1 MKELSTKQQ
10 TALINDLI
18 LSVKKEFLN
27 IKEPSKKR
35 TKYSQTDVLLCALTM
50 FMLKY
55 PSLLKFDEEREAEH
69 IKSNLIKLCNVE
81 HIPCDTQ
88 MRARLDPILP
98 KTLRPTFSAI
108 INNLYSSRE
117 LNDYKYFEDYY
128 ILSLDGTGAYSSSK
142 VSCPDC
148 CVKKLSNGKLSYYHQ
163 LFAAAIVH
171 PNKKVVIPLAPEPI
185 VREQE
190 ATKNDC
196 ERNANKRLL
205 TQIKKEYPK
214 FKFIVTEDGL
224 SSNEP
229 NINLLKS
236 LGYRFVLGVKED
248 DHKYL
253 FNSVQDSIFAKQD
266 KVVEYY
272 DETIKLTR
280 GFRFINDLSLNK
292 SNPDL
297 KVNFLEYW
305 ECDDQGKIVT
315 YFTWVT
321 DILLTKDNVF
331 SIMKIGR
338 ARWKIENE
346 VFNTLKNQGYNLEH
360 NYGHGKEHLSSVFAM
375 LMMLAFLID
384 QIQELMCPLFQQ
396 AKDNYR
402 TKAYLWLKMQAL
414 FISFFISDWETF
426 YLALANGHKAT
437 KLEAI
442 IDSQMEIKLNTS

>member
-1 MKELSTKQQ
+1 M
-10 TALINDLI
+10 
-18 LSVKKEFLN
+18 
-27 IKEPSKKR
+27 IKVVIQFTLDDIS
-35 TKYSQTDVLLCALTM
+35 
-50 FMLKY
+50 
-55 PSLLKFDEEREAEH
+55 EH
-69 IKSNLIKLCNVE
+69 IDIKYNLSQLCNVE

-88 MRARLDPILP
+88 MRDRLDPILP
-98 KTLRPTFSAI
+98 KTLRPAFSVL
-108 INNLYSSRE
+108 INNLYLSQE
-117 LNDYKYFEDYY
+117 LNDYKYFENYY
-128 ILSLDGTGAYSSSK
+128 ILSLDGTGTYSSSK

-148 CVKKLSNGKLSYYHQ
+148 CVKKLSNGKGSYYHQ

-185 VREQE
+185 VREQD

-253 FNSVQDSIFAKQD
+253 FNSVQDRIFAKQD
-266 KVVEYY
+266 KVLEYY
-272 DETIKLTR
+272 DETIKRTR

-292 SNPDL
+292 TNPDL
-297 KVNFLEYW
+297 KINFLEYW
-305 ECDDQGKIVT
+305 ECDEQSEIVT
-315 YFTWVT
+315 YFTWIT
-321 DILLTKDNVF
+321 DILLTKDNIF

-384 QIQELMCPLFQQ
+384 QIQELMCPLFQR

-402 TKAYLWLKMQAL
+402 TKSYLWLKMQAL
-414 FISFFISDWETF
+414 FISFFISDWEVF
-426 YLALANGHKAT
+426 YWALANGHKAT

-442 IDSQMEIKLNTS
+442 VDSKMDVILNTS